1 MEKKFRALRIVSVVF
16 KVLAWVTLVG
26 GILSALIAVVIGAL
40 GAGAMARMPQLRNLA
55 PLIAGGGGIV
65 AAIVSALGILVSSLF
80 GFVLLYAYAEAI
92 YLAIAIEQ
100 NTRECAYYLKGE
112 GAYQSTPGGYGT

>member
-26 GILSALIAVVIGAL
+26 GILSALGAVVL
-40 GAGAMARMPQLRNLA
+40 GVLSVGTMDRMPELRNLM
-55 PLIAGGGGIV
+55 PLMAGGSGIV
-65 AAIVSALGILVSSLF
+65 AGILSALGILASSLV

-100 NTRECAYYLKGE
+100 NTRECAYHLKGE
-112 GAYQSTPGGYGT
+112 DAYQSAPGGYGT